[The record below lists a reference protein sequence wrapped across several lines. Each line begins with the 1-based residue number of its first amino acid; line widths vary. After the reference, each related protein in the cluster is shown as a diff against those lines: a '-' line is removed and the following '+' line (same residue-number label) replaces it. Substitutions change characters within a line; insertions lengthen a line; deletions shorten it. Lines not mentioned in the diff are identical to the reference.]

1 VTSISPII
9 KPCFASQHQY
19 RKGMERSMNSADPNE
34 EANFIIVMAQ
44 SRLCKNRVMER
55 SVFIMLQK
63 ISVA

>member
-1 VTSISPII
+1 
-9 KPCFASQHQY
+9 
-19 RKGMERSMNSADPNE
+19 MERSMNSADPNE